1 MWPLAA
7 LPFLLQGG
15 LMLIDEGFHLRRG
28 LPAWERWGHPLDTFL
43 AAACFAMALRAP
55 VPPAGLGI
63 YAIVAA
69 LACLSVTKDEWV
81 HARHCSGIESW
92 LHACLFMLHPVVL
105 AIAGIWAFGGA
116 AYGMRGEGH
125 AGFGIFLAVQTALT
139 VAFGLWQIAYWN
151 GPWGRARP
159 VFIPARPE
167 GKSAGVIIGSGSSA
181 MASAATGPGNVSVTG
196 SGPLPP
202 ASARGDRA
210 VVNNAFY
217 DGLGDAW
224 HDAWDHPV
232 ALLRAEAALKNPWV
246 GERLR
251 AFSPGRPCRVLDVG
265 CGAGFLAASLA
276 GAGHRVIGLDVSVGS
291 LKVAR
296 GAGILAVAG
305 PAYLAADAYRLPFP
319 DAAFDAVCALD
330 FLEHV
335 SSPAQVIDEAARVL
349 RPGGLFFFHTFNR
362 NLLSLL
368 VVIKGV
374 EWFVRGVPRHMHV
387 LPLFIKPAELAS
399 MCIQAGMRLEEIRGM
414 APAIGAP
421 FWKLLATRSVPRD
434 FRFRFTRSLAL
445 GYVGSA
451 IKAG

>member
-15 LMLIDEGFHLRRG
+15 LMLIDEGFHMRRG

-43 AAACFAMALRAP
+43 AAACFALALLAP
-55 VPPAGLGI
+55 VPPFGIGL
-63 YAIVAA
+63 YAAAAA

-81 HARHCSGIESW
+81 HARHCSGTESW
-92 LHACLFMLHPVVL
+92 LHACLFLLHPVVL
-105 AIAGIWAFGGA
+105 ALAGIWAFGAAGHGLGA
-116 AYGMRGEGH
+116 AGH
-125 AGFGIFLAVQTALT
+125 AGFGTFLAIQAALT
-139 VAFGLWQIAYWN
+139 VAFGIWQIAYWN

-159 VFIPARPE
+159 VLIQGAQ
-167 GKSAGVIIGSGSSA
+167 
-181 MASAATGPGNVSVTG
+181 GNASVTLA
-196 SGPLPP
+196 GPLPM

-217 DGLGDAW
+217 DGLGEAW

-251 AFSPGRPCRVLDVG
+251 TLSSGRPCRVLDVG

-276 GAGHRVIGLDVSVGS
+276 DAGHRVIGLDVSVGS
-291 LKVAR
+291 LKAAKGVTR
-296 GAGILAVAG
+296 RSEDPSVMR

-335 SSPAQVIDEAARVL
+335 SSPEQAIAEAARVL
-349 RPGGLFFFHTFNR
+349 RPGGIFFFHTFNR
-362 NLLSLL
+362 NLLAWLI
-368 VVIKGV
+368 VIKGV
-374 EWFVRGVPRHMHV
+374 EWFVRGVPQSMHV

-399 MCIQAGMRLEEIRGM
+399 MSTQAGLRMEEMRGM
-414 APAIGAP
+414 APALGAP
-421 FWKLLATRSVPRD
+421 FWKLLATRRVPRD
-434 FRFRFTRSLAL
+434 FRFRFTRGLAL
-445 GYVGSA
+445 GYVGTA
-451 IKAG
+451 IKGEAAGLRS